1 MDLMKRLFKS
11 LSFTDLKLIILGGI
25 PLVLVCL
32 PFDYFDTG
40 QSISMFAWL
49 GVQDYIHSTG
59 MTRAV
64 MHLIHFDFPGAW
76 GYNRLSFIVLP
87 LLIYVWADYFIKSLR
102 TKKLEIQKTIQN
114 EN

>member
-1 MDLMKRLFKS
+1 MAS
-11 LSFTDLKLIILGGI
+11 I
-25 PLVLVCL
+25 PLALVFL
-32 PFDYFDTG
+32 PFDCFNTG
-40 QSISMFAWL
+40 QSISMFAWF

-76 GYNRLSFIVLP
+76 GYNKLSFIILH

>member
-1 MDLMKRLFKS
+1 MRRLCKS
-11 LSFTDLKLIILGGI
+11 LSFIDLKLIILGGI

-40 QSISMFAWL
+40 QSISVFAWF

-64 MHLIHFDFPGAW
+64 MHLIHFDFSGAW
-76 GYNRLSFIVLP
+76 DYNKLSFIVLP
-87 LLIYVWADYFIKSLR
+87 LLIYVWVDYFIKTLR
-102 TKKLEIQKTIQN
+102 SKKLELQKTIQN
-114 EN
+114 ET